1 MHILGFL
8 CPRKK
13 YVNARLALALCF
25 LSHACAAVAVSAS
38 TPASGAPLTYD
49 PWTWVVGALGAAI
62 VYIKKD
68 VTTRLD
74 AITNSIISIAL
85 AGIVAPEL
93 TTYMAARFEVTIS
106 PYPLAFL
113 LSASWPWILPILSSL
128 LKFGSK

>member
-1 MHILGFL
+1 MCVLYTCKGMRARIAIVLVFL
-8 CPRKK
+8 LQTCIA
-13 YVNARLALALCF
+13 Y
-25 LSHACAAVAVSAS
+25 AASSA
-38 TPASGAPLTYD
+38 ASSPSYT
-49 PWTWVVGALGAAI
+49 PWTWVVGALGAVI

-93 TTYMAARFEVTIS
+93 ASYMSSRFDATFS

-113 LSASWPWILPILSSL
+113 LSASWPWILPVLSSL

>member
-13 YVNARLALALCF
+13 YVNARLVLALCF
-25 LSHACAAVAVSAS
+25 LSHACAAATVTTA
-38 TPASGAPLTYD
+38 PASGAHLIYD

-68 VTTRLD
+68 VTTRID
-74 AITNSIISIAL
+74 AITNSLISIAL

-93 TTYMAARFEVTIS
+93 TTYMAARFEITIS

-113 LSASWPWILPILSSL
+113 LSASWPWIIPILSSL